1 MRPSFRVP
9 RTKWLDGESRAC
21 ENPFLIGLMHFSSS
35 QIKKQDWIGSWDNI
49 LVHLENGPNPVWVF
63 TRAFGRGKTN
73 YSCWWISSRNVNPHI
88 LLERNSR
95 QISNR
100 EEATVAH
107 RRTHPNAT
115 LYTSIRFHYDVSC
128 HHKKIPLKGRNSS
141 LPNELQW
148 TNLSLDWSNSTW
160 PVRGKCIMLA
170 LYRCSL
176 WKLQYLKLHEPHNAS
191 QRPVVLEVEL
201 LVARRCAG
209 RTNYLEVE
217 CTATYWNVIAGG
229 SSKTSVTRLW
239 LDIYGRCWLLSQSGF
254 VYVRLTMKDM
264 WRCLFCIHDLT
275 TESKSPS

>member
-1 MRPSFRVP
+1 M
-9 RTKWLDGESRAC
+9 
-21 ENPFLIGLMHFSSS
+21 
-35 QIKKQDWIGSWDNI
+35 
-49 LVHLENGPNPVWVF
+49 
-63 TRAFGRGKTN
+63 
-73 YSCWWISSRNVNPHI
+73 
-88 LLERNSR
+88 
-95 QISNR
+95 
-100 EEATVAH
+100 
-107 RRTHPNAT
+107 
-115 LYTSIRFHYDVSC
+115 SC
-128 HHKKIPLKGRNSS
+128 HRKKKPLKGRNSS

-170 LYRCSL
+170 LYRSSL

-229 SSKTSVTRLW
+229 SSKTSVIRLW
-239 LDIYGRCWLLSQSGF
+239 LDLYSRCWLLSQSGF

-264 WRCLFCIHDLT
+264 WRCLFCASDAVT
-275 TESKSPS
+275 